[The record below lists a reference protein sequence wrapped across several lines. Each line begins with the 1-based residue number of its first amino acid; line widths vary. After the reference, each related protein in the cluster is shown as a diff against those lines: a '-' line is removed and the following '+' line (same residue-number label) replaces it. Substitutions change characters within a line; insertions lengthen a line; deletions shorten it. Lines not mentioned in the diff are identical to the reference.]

1 MFVDFVVAL
10 RPLRKYQERSAPG
23 LTRHYVTGDV
33 TARWPFAKSRFAQFA
48 GCVPGMGNNLGVK
61 VPYRL
66 GSGNC

>member
-1 MFVDFVVAL
+1 MLRAADGVAVRLFKVAKL
-10 RPLRKYQERSAPG
+10 RY
-23 LTRHYVTGDV
+23 
-33 TARWPFAKSRFAQFA
+33 AQFA